1 MIKKIGKDTDT
12 TDPDSLADQPLPK
25 RRRTDRHEHESEGNV
40 AADRVAVEKQAGGG
54 KADSESDRTLKR
66 TGQYYSDHS
75 YLKATTSGISVSVPG
90 CFQGSCGRA
99 VNQHHSLQCKPI
111 RVA

>member
-1 MIKKIGKDTDT
+1 MAESGDKKIGKDTDT

-75 YLKATTSGISVSVPG
+75 YLNRLSRQERRRIEGEIIKGRKPG
-90 CFQGSCGRA
+90 ETQY
-99 VNQHHSLQCKPI
+99 VYVLTY
-111 RVA
+111 